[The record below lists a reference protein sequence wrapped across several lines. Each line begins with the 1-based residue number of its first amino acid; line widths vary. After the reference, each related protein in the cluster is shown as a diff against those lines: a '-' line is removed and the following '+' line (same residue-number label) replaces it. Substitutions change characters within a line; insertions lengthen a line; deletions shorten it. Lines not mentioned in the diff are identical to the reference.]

1 MADIEITARDLKN
14 PGKSRTLQVNKSMAM
29 EDLRNLVRQADPAW
43 NQEYLSLYLEDEQ
56 QRLPLSFV
64 SELKDGDLLMVEAIN
79 KDAAPSMFMYCARYI
94 LIFWHYIMR
103 NYHLN
108 RSNTALFN
116 IDFIFNVYFFVG
128 QKFQQRGRLSI
139 TY

>member
-14 PGKSRTLQVNKSMAM
+14 PGKSVSLQINKSMAM
-29 EDLRNLVRQADPAW
+29 EDLRNLVRQADPDW

-79 KDAAPSMFMYCARYI
+79 RDEKPSKFIGYPRQIYT
-94 LIFWHYIMR
+94 FSHYAFQ
-103 NYHLN
+103 NYYLRHLN
-108 RSNTALFN
+108 SVYLISILVST
-116 IDFIFNVYFFVG
+116 FIFFFFLRQNFG
-128 QKFQQRGRLSI
+128 N
-139 TY
+139 

>member
-1 MADIEITARDLKN
+1 MADIEITARDLKY
-14 PGKSRTLQVNKSMAM
+14 PGKTCTLQINKSMAM

-79 KDAAPSMFMYCARYI
+79 KDEKPSKF
-94 LIFWHYIMR
+94 
-103 NYHLN
+103 
-108 RSNTALFN
+108 
-116 IDFIFNVYFFVG
+116 ID
-128 QKFQQRGRLSI
+128 
-139 TY
+139 